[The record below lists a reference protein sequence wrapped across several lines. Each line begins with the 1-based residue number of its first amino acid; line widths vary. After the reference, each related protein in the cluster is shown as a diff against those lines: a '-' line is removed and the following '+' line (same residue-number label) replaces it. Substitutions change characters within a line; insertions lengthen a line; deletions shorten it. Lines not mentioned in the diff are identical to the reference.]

1 MKMNKIYAWMAA
13 AMTLAACSTND
24 IADLGGND
32 ANNVVNVA
40 ATRANTS
47 SNSNAIKAFHL
58 VNTTQQSEYDKKYE
72 ADYKYDDASS
82 TYVMTN
88 GTVLWCNTD
97 DNEGNKVE
105 NVFKAFTPLTTAA
118 NLASYDRFYIPIYQA
133 SPELLAAAD
142 WMTATATSTKAAATD
157 GLSLNFEHRNAKLH
171 FDVTVKDDAAALTS
185 EDITVIGNIT
195 PYYSANES
203 NKTIEAI
210 VAPVSADEIT
220 SSTSRPTLISFR
232 LAGGDEISVPLPTSI
247 SQIEAGKQYN
257 FSITVGHNTLTI
269 SSVSVTDWTAATVTP
284 GKEDEA
290 SCADEDIDYIT
301 FTAES
306 EQQIKVVYYD
316 DDPRDELDPTNPYGD
331 QSYAITRSTD
341 TYEYEYSINNG
352 EWIPFDEID
361 DSDNVIFGGDKGT
374 LRLRGKNTSGTNK
387 RVIVFK
393 NETKVACTGDIRT
406 LLDYESYKTVDTR
419 DANFNFLFIYC
430 KQLISAPK
438 LPCMNLDKECYEGMF
453 YGCTSLVEA
462 PALPAT
468 TLAVSC
474 YENMFN
480 GCTSL
485 VEAPALPAT
494 TLANYCYESM
504 FEDCSSLK
512 VAPALPATELAES
525 CYKSMFDGC
534 SSLKVAPALPATELK
549 STCYAYMFDDCT
561 SLTVTPELP
570 ATTLSPYCYNYMF
583 SDCTS
588 LTTAPALP
596 ATDLAKSCYSGMF
609 SGCTALTKAPEL
621 KASIL
626 VTDCYSYIFLGC
638 SNLSSVTMLAEDVNA
653 ETCLYL
659 WLENAGTS
667 AQSRTL
673 KLKNATVYN
682 TIINTTYYN
691 RPALPDNWKS
701 GASGTTIIFEE

>member
-32 ANNVVNVA
+32 ADNVVNVA

-47 SNSNAIKAFHL
+47 SNTTKAISSFHL
-58 VNTTQQSEYDKKYE
+58 INTTQQEKYNTKYE
-72 ADYKYDDASS
+72 ADYILENNSYTMKNGKAVWYNEDDAPA
-82 TYVMTN
+82 
-88 GTVLWCNTD
+88 
-97 DNEGNKVE
+97 EG

-306 EQQIKVVYYD
+306 EQQIKVIYYD
-316 DDPRDELDPTNPYGD
+316 DDPRKELDPTNPYGD

-341 TYEYEYSINNG
+341 TYKYEYSINNG

-374 LRLRGKNTSGTNK
+374 LRLRGKNTSGTRK

-468 TLAVSC
+468 TLA
-474 YENMFN
+474 
-480 GCTSL
+480 
-485 VEAPALPAT
+485 
-494 TLANYCYESM
+494 NYCYESM

-525 CYKSMFDGC
+525 CYESMFDGC

-549 STCYAYMFDDCT
+549 YACYAYMFDDCT
-561 SLTVTPELP
+561 SLTVAPELP

-596 ATDLAKSCYSGMF
+596 ATDLAESCYSGMF

-626 VTDCYSYIFLGC
+626 VTDCYSYIFLDC

-659 WLENAGTS
+659 WLCNSGTS

-682 TIINTTYYN
+682 TIINTTYYE

>member
-1 MKMNKIYAWMAA
+1 MKKTTTYWLLAA
-13 AMTLAACSTND
+13 TMTLAGCASDND
-24 IADLGGND
+24 L
-32 ANNVVNVA
+32 ANNYNDNNVDA
-40 ATRANTS
+40 VKITATRA
-47 SNSNAIKAFHL
+47 
-58 VNTTQQSEYDKKYE
+58 
-72 ADYKYDDASS
+72 
-82 TYVMTN
+82 
-88 GTVLWCNTD
+88 
-97 DNEGNKVE
+97 
-105 NVFKAFTPLTTAA
+105 AA
-118 NLASYDRFYIPIYQA
+118 N
-133 SPELLAAAD
+133 
-142 WMTATATSTKAAATD
+142 TATSTSTPLAEGETFRLINTTRQDIGRTTKYDAVYQVTSAGITPAASNNYVVWQTGNDNGGNTITQNVFNAVIPSNADYNSFNVPTDQSSADLLKSADWQTATAKYPVTAMED
-157 GLSLNFEHRNAKLH
+157 KPTISLNFEHQLSNI
-171 FDVTVKDDAAALTS
+171 VITIS
-185 EDITVIGNIT
+185 EDAKSDLASLSDIKVLGTIT
-195 PYYSANES
+195 PYYNSTA
-203 NKTIEAI
+203 KTIQAI
-210 VAPVSADEIT
+210 VETATSIPNASLLTFKDATGESYTIPFPSSIT
-220 SSTSRPTLISFR
+220 SL
-232 LAGGDEISVPLPTSI
+232 DK
-247 SQIEAGKQYN
+247 GKQYN
-257 FSITVGHNTLTI
+257 FTLTGGHNALTI

-306 EQQIKVVYYD
+306 EQQIKFVDYE
-316 DDPRDELDPTNPYGD
+316 DDPREELNPTNPYGG
-331 QSYAITRSTD
+331 QSYAITRSTN
-341 TYEYEYSINNG
+341 TYKYEYSINNG
-352 EWIPFDEID
+352 EWIPFDEIY

-374 LRLRGKNTSGTNK
+374 LRLRGKNTSGTGTSF
-387 RVIVFK
+387 IAFK

-438 LPCMNLDKECYEGMF
+438 LPCMNLNKDCYEGMF

-474 YENMFN
+474 YENMFY

-525 CYKSMFDGC
+525 CYESMFDGC
-534 SSLKVAPALPATELK
+534 SSFKVAPALPATELK
-549 STCYAYMFDDCT
+549 YACYAYMFDDCT
-561 SLTVTPELP
+561 SLTVAPELP

-596 ATDLAKSCYSGMF
+596 ATDLAESCYSGMF
-609 SGCTALTKAPEL
+609 SGCTALTKTPEL

-653 ETCLYL
+653 EICLYL
-659 WLENAGTS
+659 WLGNSGTS

>member
-32 ANNVVNVA
+32 ADNVVNVA

-47 SNSNAIKAFHL
+47 SNTTKAISSFHL
-58 VNTTQQSEYDKKYE
+58 INTTQQEKYNTKYE
-72 ADYKYDDASS
+72 ADYILENNSYTMKNGKAVWYNEDDAPA
-82 TYVMTN
+82 
-88 GTVLWCNTD
+88 
-97 DNEGNKVE
+97 EG

-341 TYEYEYSINNG
+341 TYKYEYSINNG

-374 LRLRGKNTSGTNK
+374 LRLRGKNTSGTRK

-468 TLAVSC
+468 TLA
-474 YENMFN
+474 NF
-480 GCTSL
+480 
-485 VEAPALPAT
+485 
-494 TLANYCYESM
+494 CYESM

-549 STCYAYMFDDCT
+549 YACYAYMFDDCT
-561 SLTVTPELP
+561 SLTVAPELP

-596 ATDLAKSCYSGMF
+596 ATDLAESCYSGMF

-621 KASIL
+621 KASTL
-626 VTDCYSYIFLGC
+626 LTECYSYIFLGC

-682 TIINTTYYN
+682 TIINTTYYE

-701 GASGTTIIFEE
+701 GANGTTIIFEE

>member
-1 MKMNKIYAWMAA
+1 MKRNRIFAWMAV

-24 IADLGGND
+24 IADITAND
-32 ANNVVNVA
+32 ADNIVNIASVTRSGEGGT
-40 ATRANTS
+40 ATSTMTAP
-47 SNSNAIKAFHL
+47 FHL
-58 VNTTQQSEYDKKYE
+58 VNVTQQTNYGWKCE
-72 ADYKYDDASS
+72 ADYTYNSS
-82 TYVMTN
+82 TSQYARKDGDLV
-88 GTVLWCNTD
+88 VWCNIKS
-97 DNEGNKVE
+97 DNSSEQMVANE
-105 NVFKAFTPLTTAA
+105 FQAFSPLRTVA
-118 NLASYDRFYIPIYQA
+118 NEASYTTFQILPDQSTPDK
-133 SPELLAAAD
+133 LAAAD

-257 FSITVGHNTLTI
+257 FSITVGHHAATI

-341 TYEYEYSINNG
+341 TYKYEYSINNG

-374 LRLRGKNTSGTNK
+374 LRLRGKNTSGTRK

-468 TLAVSC
+468 TLAKSC
-474 YENMFN
+474 YENMFY

-494 TLANYCYESM
+494 TLANFCYESM

-561 SLTVTPELP
+561 SLT
-570 ATTLSPYCYNYMF
+570 
-583 SDCTS
+583 
-588 LTTAPALP
+588 TAPALP

-626 VTDCYSYIFLGC
+626 VTDCYSYIFLDC

-673 KLKNATVYN
+673 KLKNETVYN

-701 GASGTTIIFEE
+701 GASGTTIIFEEQ

>member
-32 ANNVVNVA
+32 ADNVVNVA

-47 SNSNAIKAFHL
+47 SNTTKAISSFHL
-58 VNTTQQSEYDKKYE
+58 INTTQQEKYNTKYE
-72 ADYKYDDASS
+72 ADYILENNSYTMKNGKAVWYNEDDAPA
-82 TYVMTN
+82 
-88 GTVLWCNTD
+88 
-97 DNEGNKVE
+97 EG

-210 VAPVSADEIT
+210 VAPVSADEI
-220 SSTSRPTLISFR
+220 STSRPTLISFR

-316 DDPRDELDPTNPYGD
+316 DDPREELNPTNPYGD

-341 TYEYEYSINNG
+341 TYKYEYSINNG

-374 LRLRGKNTSGTNK
+374 LRLRGKNTSGTRK

-468 TLAVSC
+468 TLA
-474 YENMFN
+474 
-480 GCTSL
+480 
-485 VEAPALPAT
+485 
-494 TLANYCYESM
+494 NYCYESM

-512 VAPALPATELAES
+512 VAPALPATELAKS

-561 SLTVTPELP
+561 SLTVAPELP
-570 ATTLSPYCYNYMF
+570 ATILYPYCYNYMF

-609 SGCTALTKAPEL
+609 SRCTALTKAPEL

-682 TIINTTYYN
+682 TIINTAYYE

-701 GASGTTIIFEE
+701 GKATIIFEE

>member
-32 ANNVVNVA
+32 ADNVVNVA

-47 SNSNAIKAFHL
+47 SNTTKAISSFHL
-58 VNTTQQSEYDKKYE
+58 INTTQQEKYNTKYE
-72 ADYKYDDASS
+72 ADYILENNSYTMKNGKAVWYNEDDAPA
-82 TYVMTN
+82 
-88 GTVLWCNTD
+88 
-97 DNEGNKVE
+97 EG

-157 GLSLNFEHRNAKLH
+157 GLSLNFVHKNAKLH

-341 TYEYEYSINNG
+341 TYKYEYSINNG

-374 LRLRGKNTSGTNK
+374 LRLRGKNTSGTRK

-468 TLAVSC
+468 TLA
-474 YENMFN
+474 NF
-480 GCTSL
+480 
-485 VEAPALPAT
+485 
-494 TLANYCYESM
+494 CYESM

-525 CYKSMFDGC
+525 CYENMFDGC

-561 SLTVTPELP
+561 SLTVAPELP
-570 ATTLSPYCYNYMF
+570 ATTLSSCCYYYMF

-596 ATDLAKSCYSGMF
+596 ATDLAESCYSGMF

-667 AQSRTL
+667 AQSKTL
-673 KLKNATVYN
+673 KLKKATVYN

-691 RPALPDNWKS
+691 YPALPDNWKS

>member
-1 MKMNKIYAWMAA
+1 MKKTTTYWLIAA
-13 AMTLAACSTND
+13 TMTLAGCASDNDLANNYDGDGEAVNITATRSASTITTSTSTPLAEGETFRLINSTRQALGRTTKCDAVYVVDANGKAAPQNASNYVVWQTGID
-24 IADLGGND
+24 IYGKQITENEFLAIIPADKYADSPLPTDQSSADKLKAADLQTASTTLPITSVAEGIDLTFAHQN
-32 ANNVVNVA
+32 AKLTFNVSLN
-40 ATRANTS
+40 
-47 SNSNAIKAFHL
+47 
-58 VNTTQQSEYDKKYE
+58 
-72 ADYKYDDASS
+72 DDASDITS
-82 TYVMTN
+82 I
-88 GTVLWCNTD
+88 
-97 DNEGNKVE
+97 KVF
-105 NVFKAFTPLTTAA
+105 NSIVPYFNTTA
-118 NLASYDRFYIPIYQA
+118 N
-133 SPELLAAAD
+133 
-142 WMTATATSTKAAATD
+142 
-157 GLSLNFEHRNAKLH
+157 
-171 FDVTVKDDAAALTS
+171 
-185 EDITVIGNIT
+185 
-195 PYYSANES
+195 
-203 NKTIEAI
+203 TIEAI
-210 VAPVSADEIT
+210 VTPTASPASSLIAITLADGEQ
-220 SSTSRPTLISFR
+220 LNV
-232 LAGGDEISVPLPTSI
+232 ALPHNI
-247 SQIEAGKQYN
+247 AAIEKGKQYN
-257 FSITVGHNTLTI
+257 FSLTIGHNALTI
-269 SSVSVTDWTAATVTP
+269 SSVSVSDWTPSNVS
-284 GKEDEA
+284 GKNEA
-290 SCADEDIDYIT
+290 WNKDDNTDYIT

-316 DDPRDELDPTNPYGD
+316 DDPREELNPTNPYGD

-341 TYEYEYSINNG
+341 TYKYEYSINNG
-352 EWIPFDEID
+352 EWIPFDEIY

-374 LRLRGKNTSGTNK
+374 LRLRGKNTSGTRK

-438 LPCMNLDKECYEGMF
+438 LPCMNLDKKCYEGMF

-474 YENMFN
+474 YENMFY

-494 TLANYCYESM
+494 TLANFCYESM

-512 VAPALPATELAES
+512 VAPALPATELAKS

-549 STCYAYMFDDCT
+549 YACYAYMFD
-561 SLTVTPELP
+561 
-570 ATTLSPYCYNYMF
+570 
-583 SDCTS
+583 DCTS

-596 ATDLAKSCYSGMF
+596 ATDLAESCYSGMF

-626 VTDCYSYIFLGC
+626 VTECYSYIFLGC

-682 TIINTTYYN
+682 TIINATYYN
-691 RPALPDNWKS
+691 RPALPDNWNS

>member
-1 MKMNKIYAWMAA
+1 MKKTTTYWLIAA
-13 AMTLAACSTND
+13 TMTLAGCASDNDLANNYDGDGEAVNITATRSASTITTSTSTPLAEGETFRLINSTRQALGRTTKCDAVYVVDANGKAAPQNASNYVVWQTGID
-24 IADLGGND
+24 IYGKQITENEFLAIIPADKEADSPLPTDQSSADKLKAADLQTASTTLPITSVAEGIDLTFAHQN
-32 ANNVVNVA
+32 AKLTFNV
-40 ATRANTS
+40 S
-47 SNSNAIKAFHL
+47 LK
-58 VNTTQQSEYDKKYE
+58 
-72 ADYKYDDASS
+72 DDASGITS
-82 TYVMTN
+82 I
-88 GTVLWCNTD
+88 
-97 DNEGNKVE
+97 KVF
-105 NVFKAFTPLTTAA
+105 NSIVPYFNTTA
-118 NLASYDRFYIPIYQA
+118 N
-133 SPELLAAAD
+133 
-142 WMTATATSTKAAATD
+142 
-157 GLSLNFEHRNAKLH
+157 
-171 FDVTVKDDAAALTS
+171 
-185 EDITVIGNIT
+185 
-195 PYYSANES
+195 
-203 NKTIEAI
+203 TIEAI
-210 VAPVSADEIT
+210 VTPTASPVSSLIAITLADGEQ
-220 SSTSRPTLISFR
+220 LNVA
-232 LAGGDEISVPLPTSI
+232 LPLNI
-247 SQIEAGKQYN
+247 AAIEKGKQYN
-257 FSITVGHNTLTI
+257 FSLTIGHNTLTI
-269 SSVSVTDWTAATVTP
+269 SSVSVSDWTP
-284 GKEDEA
+284 GNVSGKNEA
-290 SCADEDIDYIT
+290 WNKDDDNTDYIT

-306 EQQIKVVYYD
+306 EQGFMIYYD
-316 DDPRDELDPTNPYGD
+316 SDPDEWEPDDTNAAKLYTT
-331 QSYAITRSTD
+331 TRSFKPSG
-341 TYEYEYSINNG
+341 YEYSVNNG
-352 EWIPFDEID
+352 EWIPIGKYGIEEKDEA
-361 DSDNVIFGGDKGT
+361 VKFGGDKGT
-374 LRLRGKNTSGTNK
+374 LRLRGKKLSGTENY
-387 RVIVFK
+387 IIAFT
-393 NETKVACTGDIRT
+393 NDTKVACTGDIRT

-438 LPCMNLDKECYEGMF
+438 LPCMNLDKDCYEGMF

-474 YENMFN
+474 YENMFY

-494 TLANYCYESM
+494 TLANFCYESM

-626 VTDCYSYIFLGC
+626 VTDCYSYIFLDC

-682 TIINTTYYN
+682 TIINTTYYE

-701 GASGTTIIFEE
+701 GASGTTIIFEEQ

>member
-1 MKMNKIYAWMAA
+1 MKKTTTYWLIAA
-13 AMTLAACSTND
+13 TMTLAGCASDNDLANNYDGDGEAVNITATRSASTITTSTSTPLAEGETFRLINSTRQALGRTTKCDAVYVVDANGKAAPQNASNYVVWQTGID
-24 IADLGGND
+24 IYGKQITENEFLAIIPADKDADSPLPTDQSSADKLKAADLQTASTTLPITSVAEGIDLTFAHQN
-32 ANNVVNVA
+32 AKLTFNVSLN
-40 ATRANTS
+40 
-47 SNSNAIKAFHL
+47 
-58 VNTTQQSEYDKKYE
+58 
-72 ADYKYDDASS
+72 DDASGITS
-82 TYVMTN
+82 I
-88 GTVLWCNTD
+88 
-97 DNEGNKVE
+97 KVF
-105 NVFKAFTPLTTAA
+105 NSIVPYFNTTA
-118 NLASYDRFYIPIYQA
+118 N
-133 SPELLAAAD
+133 
-142 WMTATATSTKAAATD
+142 
-157 GLSLNFEHRNAKLH
+157 
-171 FDVTVKDDAAALTS
+171 
-185 EDITVIGNIT
+185 
-195 PYYSANES
+195 
-203 NKTIEAI
+203 TIEAI
-210 VAPVSADEIT
+210 VTPTASPASSLIAITLADGEQ
-220 SSTSRPTLISFR
+220 LNV
-232 LAGGDEISVPLPTSI
+232 ALPHNI
-247 SQIEAGKQYN
+247 AAIEKGKQYN
-257 FSITVGHNTLTI
+257 FSLTIGHNALTI

-316 DDPRDELDPTNPYGD
+316 DDPRDELDPNNPYGD

-341 TYEYEYSINNG
+341 TYKYEYSINNG

-374 LRLRGKNTSGTNK
+374 LRLRGKNTSGTRK

-406 LLDYESYKTVDTR
+406 LLDYETYKTVDTR

-438 LPCMNLDKECYEGMF
+438 LPCMNLDEECYEGMF

-474 YENMFN
+474 YENMFY

-512 VAPALPATELAES
+512 VAPALPATELAKS

-561 SLTVTPELP
+561 SLTVAPELP

-626 VTDCYSYIFLGC
+626 VTDCYSYIFIGC

-682 TIINTTYYN
+682 TIINTTYYE
-691 RPALPDNWKS
+691 RPALPDIWKS